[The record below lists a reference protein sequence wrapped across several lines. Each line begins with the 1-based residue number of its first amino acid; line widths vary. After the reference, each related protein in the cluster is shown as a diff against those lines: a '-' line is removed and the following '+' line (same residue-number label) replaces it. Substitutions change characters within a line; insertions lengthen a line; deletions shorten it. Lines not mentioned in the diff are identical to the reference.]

1 MPTVLVSS
9 ADRLMCSAE
18 SSRFLRRIGLGF
30 KIFRPLAKLPSYV
43 ISHRDAGK
51 LPASVGQRSE
61 SRRIHRP
68 LSHGCLM
75 ETNICWSDKVRLMP
89 DNA

>member
-9 ADRLMCSAE
+9 ADRLMCSAV

-51 LPASVGQRSE
+51 LPASVG
-61 SRRIHRP
+61 
-68 LSHGCLM
+68 
-75 ETNICWSDKVRLMP
+75 
-89 DNA
+89 

>member
-9 ADRLMCSAE
+9 ADRRVCSAE
-18 SSRFLRRIGLGF
+18 SSRFLRCIGFGL

-51 LPASVGQRSE
+51 LPASVG
-61 SRRIHRP
+61 
-68 LSHGCLM
+68 
-75 ETNICWSDKVRLMP
+75 
-89 DNA
+89 